1 MEASQC
7 SRTSADFIDV
17 RLHGAVIAEQL
28 IDVSTVLTYLSIQDI
43 QILANAIVALDIVA
57 IFCRTNSLCIVC
69 NLILQCLVSS
79 CTGLGFLQIDS
90 TQCIEPVGYVLVNRI
105 DRTYQIVV
113 DLFDDFILCS
123 ISTLAF
129 CPFLCNSLIT
139 GSRFFIDIILQCL
152 VCSCTLLRFSTNGFL
167 VSSNRIIQ
175 SSQIL
180 AYGVIG
186 TNDIALASF
195 CRSIFEAFFY
205 TDSLINLFICTNYQ
219 FAIFIDMERRIYF
232 GIIYFRFKSIKIR
245 LIGLGI

>member
-139 GSRFFIDIILQCL
+139 GSRFCINSFSISIYAVLQ
-152 VCSCTLLRFSTNGFL
+152 LR
-167 VSSNRIIQ
+167 
-175 SSQIL
+175 
-180 AYGVIG
+180 IG
-186 TNDIALASF
+186 
-195 CRSIFEAFFY
+195 
-205 TDSLINLFICTNYQ
+205 ICTGSCFIGNSCRIGSN
-219 FAIFIDMERRIYF
+219 IFRVIF
-232 GIIYFRFKSIKIR
+232 CSR
-245 LIGLGI
+245 LCAFQLGNSLGIGINALSYFIKFLICNFSKYTATEHGCTHQAC